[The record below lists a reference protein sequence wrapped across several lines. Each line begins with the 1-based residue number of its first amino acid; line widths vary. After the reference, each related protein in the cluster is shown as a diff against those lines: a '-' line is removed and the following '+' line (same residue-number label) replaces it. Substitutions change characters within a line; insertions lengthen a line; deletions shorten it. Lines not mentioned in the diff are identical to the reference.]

1 MEKSIWFS
9 EGRFSMKTY
18 WIRWLICV
26 GIGFVLGAISA
37 FLGEAGA
44 AIVGLVNLVI
54 GCFMIIQGVER
65 MHNVDKS
72 GWFILSPIY
81 NLILALTRGTVG
93 PNRFGVDSSWLQ
105 VNVYVTVYD
114 FSRCYRRLSLICL

>member
-1 MEKSIWFS
+1 MEKSIWLS

-18 WIRWLICV
+18 WIHWLICV

-54 GCFMIIQGVER
+54 GGFMIIQGVER
-65 MHNVDKS
+65 MHNVDIS

-81 NLILALTRGTVG
+81 NLVLALTRGTVG

-105 VNVYVTVYD
+105 VNVHVTVYN